1 MGEGDM
7 SAKKPVA
14 LVVGA
19 GDYLGS
25 AIAKRFSEGG
35 LKVAISRRRGNL
47 SSLVG
52 SISDSGGEAIGYHSD
67 ARNEDEV
74 VELMQSVEV
83 QLGSIDVCVYNV
95 GGNVSFPILKTTSQV
110 YRKVWEMCA
119 FGGFLVGREVLKYMI
134 PRKRGTILFTGA
146 SASIRGKSGYSAFSG
161 GKQALRALAQSLAR
175 EVGPEG
181 IHISHVIIDG
191 LIKNENARKLFPTEF
206 QSRPKD
212 GILQPFQ
219 IAEVYWQLYNQ
230 PKSAWTFEIDLR
242 PYSEPW

>member
-1 MGEGDM
+1 MNL
-7 SAKKPVA
+7 STHPVA

-35 LKVAISRRRGNL
+35 LRVAASRRRGNFTN
-47 SSLVG
+47 LVR
-52 SISDSGGEAIGYHSD
+52 SIKDSGGEAVGYHSD
-67 ARNEDEV
+67 ARNENEV
-74 VELMQSVEV
+74 IDLIQSVES
-83 QLGSIDVCVYNV
+83 QLGPIDVCVYNV
-95 GGNVSFPILKTTSQV
+95 GGNVNSPILETTSRV

-119 FGGFLVGREVLKYMI
+119 FGGFLVGKEVLKYML

-146 SASIRGKSGYSAFSG
+146 SASIRGKSGYAAFSG

-175 EVGPEG
+175 EMGPKG

-191 LIKNENARKLFPTEF
+191 LIKNENARELFPIEF

-212 GILQPFQ
+212 GILQPSE